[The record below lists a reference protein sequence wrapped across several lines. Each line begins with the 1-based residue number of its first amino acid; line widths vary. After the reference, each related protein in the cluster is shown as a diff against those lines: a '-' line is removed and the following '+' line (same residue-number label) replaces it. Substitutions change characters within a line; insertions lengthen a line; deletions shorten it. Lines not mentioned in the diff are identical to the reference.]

1 MDSWSIKEDKC
12 RLLSPENNHR
22 TRMAEGEL
30 LKCLIK
36 KDVDGFLWR
45 VVSQIWRKIKDSVC
59 SGEDEAYI
67 KGRMSPVLTWVSS
80 GELVTLLKL

>member
-1 MDSWSIKEDKC
+1 MSEDYCHQKIAIE
-12 RLLSPENNHR
+12 RQW
-22 TRMAEGEL
+22 
-30 LKCLIK
+30 LKVCLIN

-45 VVSQIWRKIKDSVC
+45 VASQIWRKIKVSIC

-67 KGRMSPVLTWVSS
+67 KGRMSPVMTWVSR

>member
-1 MDSWSIKEDKC
+1 MNSWSIRRISEDYCHQKITI
-12 RLLSPENNHR
+12 EQQW
-22 TRMAEGEL
+22 
-30 LKCLIK
+30 LKVCLIN

-45 VVSQIWRKIKDSVC
+45 IVSQIWRKIKDSIC

-67 KGRMSPVLTWVSS
+67 KGRMSPVLTWVSR